1 MNSEENNKLTV
12 DEILT
17 LIGQDLEI
25 ELGLNNYNNENEI

>member
-17 LIGQDLEI
+17 LIGQDLEQQLQI
-25 ELGLNNYNNENEI
+25 EVTNDCEN